1 MTESPQTDMERAK
14 QDLERLAYEMAAP
27 PFHDL
32 LQPQAVSVDPSDR
45 SVVVRLPFRPELCG
59 SRQQSFFHGG
69 VIASLIDLTGHAAIA
84 IQVGYRR
91 STCVSIMSGR
101 QPAEILLP
109 PAAPCLWARRSVG
122 RMSKPKARMVV
133 WWRWAGVSSA
143 F

>member
-1 MTESPQTDMERAK
+1 MTESQQTDMERAK

-91 STCVSIMSGR
+91 STC
-101 QPAEILLP
+101 
-109 PAAPCLWARRSVG
+109 LWARRSVG